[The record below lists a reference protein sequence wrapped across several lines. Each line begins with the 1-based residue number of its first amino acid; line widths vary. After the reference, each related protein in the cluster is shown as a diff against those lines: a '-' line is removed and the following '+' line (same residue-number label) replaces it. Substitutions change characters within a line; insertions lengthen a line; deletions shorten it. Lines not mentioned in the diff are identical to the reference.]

1 MHMQTLLKEELEIK
15 LDANEADE
23 SLWDNS
29 ELWQIGELLKGMNR
43 YPDPYNIKFK
53 HKLINRI
60 FRKEGLVFTVD
71 QMIIGNGS
79 DELIKL
85 VMESFFSDKKTSFA
99 AEPAFSEYERL
110 TRIVGGNIEKLV
122 FDNLLIDVTAF
133 ISEVKSVKPDVVF
146 FTNPQNPTGQIFSL
160 EEIESIV
167 SAVEGIVVIDEAYIE
182 FSNESA
188 LSLVAKYENLVV
200 IRTLSKA
207 FGLAGLR
214 LGYAISNK
222 KNIDKMNDNKLAY
235 NISCLSETV
244 GYYALDYEKR
254 IENYIEQVVKVR
266 NLAVKQLSEIKDLEV
281 YESSANFV
289 LFTFEEWETYQT
301 FKCNVEKS
309 PIRLRFFDEG
319 PEKLKRSVRIT
330 ITNLDAY
337 EAFYRTLKESCNY
350 EN

>member
-1 MHMQTLLKEELEIK
+1 MQMRLEEEMAIK

-23 SLWDNS
+23 SLWDYS

-53 HKLINRI
+53 EKLINRI
-60 FRKEGLVFTVD
+60 SRKEGLTFTVD

-85 VMESFFSDKKTSFA
+85 VMESFFTAKKLSFA
-99 AEPAFSEYERL
+99 ADPAFSEYERL

-122 FDNLLIDVTAF
+122 FDNLLIDVPEF
-133 ISEVKSVKPDVVF
+133 ISEIKKVNPDVVF
-146 FTNPQNPTGQIFSL
+146 FTNPQNPTGQIFNL
-160 EEIESIV
+160 DEIESVV
-167 SAVEGIVVIDEAYIE
+167 SAVQGMVVIDEAYIE

-188 LSLVAKYENLVV
+188 LGLVSKYDNLIV

-214 LGYAISNK
+214 LGYAISNA
-222 KNIDKMNDNKLAY
+222 KNINKMNDNKLAY

-244 GYYALDYEKR
+244 GIYALDYETR
-254 IENYIEQVVKVR
+254 IENYIDQVIKVR
-266 NLAVKQLSEIKDLEV
+266 DLAVTQLDEIQELEV
-281 YESSANFV
+281 YPSSANFV
-289 LFTFEEWETYQT
+289 LFTFDEWEKYQS
-301 FKCNVEKS
+301 FKNRVERT
-309 PIRLRFFDEG
+309 PIRLRFFDDG

-330 ITNLDAY
+330 ITNLESY
-337 EAFYRTLKESCNY
+337 EAFYKILKEC
-350 EN
+350 